1 VRIRPATIRMK
12 TALAATTVVAIAL
25 IVTALMF
32 DFVLR
37 RALRD
42 NVGNSAKT
50 RAEEVALFTQK
61 TKLPLALPD
70 SGEKGAVVQVVN
82 GGGVNVAASAQVIR
96 GARLSKLQPPLGVFR
111 TESRSD
117 LPITGD
123 QKDDPFHV
131 VAFGA
136 QTSSGPITVY
146 VAIGLDGVHETVA
159 SVRKILKFA
168 FPILLGVVAATSW
181 FFAGAAL
188 RPVDELQ
195 KRVGEIGDGG
205 NLSLRV
211 PEPEV
216 NDEIGRLARGMNHM
230 LGRLEESSERQ
241 RRFVADASHEL
252 QSPLA
257 ASLADIEVAIAY
269 PDSTDWEPFTKS
281 LAEDNH
287 RMTRLVSDLLFLA
300 RSDSGATQVGF
311 TNVDLDDIVYEEARR
326 WQPRTSVRIDVRD
339 VAPAEVRGNT
349 DQLARVVRNLL
360 ENASRYATSEILV
373 GLSCNESLATLVV
386 ADDGPGIAAPDRQ
399 RVFERFARLDDSR
412 SRMSGGSGLG
422 LAIVRDIVDAHS
434 GTVGIEPS
442 AIGAKFVV
450 RLPLPSSPEPLPTS
464 N

>member
-1 VRIRPATIRMK
+1 MK
-12 TALAATTVVAIAL
+12 TAIAATTVVAIAL
-25 IVTALMF
+25 IVTALLF
-32 DFVLR
+32 DFVLG
-37 RALRD
+37 RALRN
-42 NVGNSAKT
+42 NVENSAKT

-61 TKLPLALPD
+61 TKLPVALPD
-70 SGEKGAVVQVVN
+70 SGEKGAVVQVVHGT
-82 GGGVNVAASAQVIR
+82 GGNIAASAQVIR
-96 GARLSKLQPPLGVFR
+96 GARLSKLHPALGVFR
-111 TESRSD
+111 SESRSD

-146 VAIGLDGVHETVA
+146 VAVGLDGVHETVA

-168 FPILLGVVAATSW
+168 FPMLLGVVAVTSW
-181 FFAGAAL
+181 FFVGAAL
-188 RPVDELQ
+188 RPVDVLQ

-216 NDEIGRLARGMNHM
+216 DDEIGRLARSMNRM
-230 LGRLEESSERQ
+230 LSRLQESSERQ

-269 PDSTDWEPFTKS
+269 PDTTEWKPFTKS

-300 RSDSGATQVGF
+300 RSDGGAKQVGF
-311 TNVDLDDIVYEEARR
+311 TNVDLDDIVCDEVRR
-326 WQPRTSVRIDVRD
+326 WQPRTTVRIDVSA
-339 VAPAEVRGNT
+339 VAPVEIRGNAE
-349 DQLARVVRNLL
+349 QLVRVVRNLL
-360 ENASRYATSEILV
+360 ENASRYAASEVFV
-373 GLSCNESLATLVV
+373 GVSCNESLATLVV
-386 ADDGPGIAAPDRQ
+386 ADDGPGVAAPDRE

-412 SRMSGGSGLG
+412 SRASGGSGLG

-434 GTVGIEPS
+434 GTVVIEPS
-442 AIGAKFVV
+442 PVGAKFVV
-450 RLPLPSSPEPLPTS
+450 RLPYSSGHERMLST
-464 N
+464 